1 MRKCLSV
8 PLAGLVAASAP
19 AATIALWD
27 FNSPSS
33 DSDHATGTLSPAWGV
48 GSAVLV
54 GGVTASFTA
63 SNGSSDPNP
72 TDNSNWRI
80 TSWPAQGSQN
90 KQNGIRVNVGT
101 VGYRNIT
108 LSWDLRNSNTASKYA
123 RLQYTTNGTK
133 FLDFLVITMPNETW
147 INSQSASFAGVPGIH
162 GNSKFGV
169 RFVTE
174 FELTAPGTG
183 TNGYVPARPT
193 ST

>member
-1 MRKCLSV
+1 
-8 PLAGLVAASAP
+8 VAASAP

-33 DSDHATGTLSPAWGV
+33 DSAHATGTLSPAWGV

-108 LSWDLRNSNTASKYA
+108 LSWDLRNSKTASKCA

-133 FLDFLVITMPNETW
+133 FLDFLIITMLNETW
-147 INSQSASFAGVPGIH
+147 INSQSASFAGVPGVD